1 MIELPDEAVDLVFKY
16 RNNFEKDKRRQVHT
30 LARIARKVS
39 KKQLELEIEMR
50 YAERKLSDD
59 GYDVKAIVSRIVRI
73 CGGDEERRREITSAV
88 LEAIE
93 PFVRRE

>member
-1 MIELPDEAVDLVFKY
+1 MKSL
-16 RNNFEKDKRRQVHT
+16 T
-30 LARIARKVS
+30 LFSNTETTLREMQGSKCIRSARIARKVS

-59 GYDVKAIVSRIVRI
+59 GYDALKAIVSRIARI
-73 CGGDEERRREITSAV
+73 CGGNEEKRREITSAV